1 MDYDVPQQ
9 QGEPQTDPN
18 AEATKMLAQVEQEK
32 AQLQAQSAQMRI
44 EAELYAKQQK
54 LDHDAMVQAAKI
66 QNEQA
71 KLEMQR
77 EQMMLE
83 LEMQKAKLLQQ
94 MAKDERD
101 AIQKAYDAEAKN
113 TDQSQLT
120 QAVQQLGAM
129 MAEMQARQA
138 NIEGA
143 VGFIQQDEM
152 DD

>member
-1 MDYDVPQQ
+1 
-9 QGEPQTDPN
+9 
-18 AEATKMLAQVEQEK
+18 
-32 AQLQAQSAQMRI
+32 
-44 EAELYAKQQK
+44 
-54 LDHDAMVQAAKI
+54 MVQAAKI

-113 TDQSQLT
+113 ADQSQLT
-120 QAVQQLGAM
+120 QAVQQLGVM

-152 DD
+152 ED